1 MEPVDHQR
9 IRLEIELAIIDYWH
23 NVDHHWGA
31 DAHLLY
37 TEDATFSTSERTR
50 TGREAIR
57 RFYSDRLSR
66 GERIARHVI
75 TNLRVTARS
84 NQQAEAES
92 ILLLYAADG
101 VPVLPSEPAI
111 MIADVKESFLHQPD
125 GTWLCASRA
134 IHALFKSS
142 TPTTS

>member
-1 MEPVDHQR
+1 MDTADRHR
-9 IRLEIELAIIDYWH
+9 IRLEIESALIDYWH

-31 DAHLLY
+31 NAHLFY
-37 TEDATFSTSERTR
+37 TEDASFSTSERTR

-57 RFYSDRLSR
+57 QFYGGRQSR

-75 TNLRVTARS
+75 TNLRVMAQS
-84 NQQAEAES
+84 NQRAEAES

-101 VPVLPSEPAI
+101 VPVLQSEPAI
-111 MIADVKESFLHQPD
+111 MIADVKETFLRQPD
-125 GTWLCASRA
+125 GAWLCTSRA
-134 IHALFKSS
+134 IRALFKSN